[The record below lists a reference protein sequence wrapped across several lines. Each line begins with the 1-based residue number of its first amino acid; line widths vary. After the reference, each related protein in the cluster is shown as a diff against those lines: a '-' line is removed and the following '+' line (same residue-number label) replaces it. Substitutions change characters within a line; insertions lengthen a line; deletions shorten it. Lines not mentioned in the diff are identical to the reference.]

1 MGTTLAVIGTAVLL
15 AVCAI
20 ALLYARRGVLTRG
33 GAIVMAVRLTSTVPG
48 RGWAPGFGRF
58 AAGRLQW
65 FRMFSFLPTPRLVLV
80 RDETVVE
87 SRRRPEGPETQVF
100 PPSVQVLTCRTK
112 TGSVEVAMT
121 ESALTGFLS
130 WLEAAP
136 PRGGLSL

>member
-1 MGTTLAVIGTAVLL
+1 MGTTLAVIGIVLL
-15 AVCAI
+15 ALVCAI
-20 ALLYARRGVLTRG
+20 ALLYARRGVLTRS
-33 GAIVMAVRLTSTVPG
+33 GAIVMAVRLTKSVPG

-58 AAGRLQW
+58 DAGRLQW
-65 FRMFSFLPTPRLVLV
+65 FRMFSYAPRAKVTLV
-80 RDETVVE
+80 RDETIVE

-100 PPSVQVLTCRTK
+100 PPSVQVLVCKTP

-136 PRGGLSL
+136 PRGGLSV

>member
-1 MGTTLAVIGTAVLL
+1 MGTSLAVVGIAVLAL
-15 AVCAI
+15 VAAI
-20 ALLYARRGVLTRG
+20 ALLFARRGVLTRS
-33 GAIVMAVRLTSTVPG
+33 GAIVMAVRLSTRIPG

-58 AAGRLQW
+58 DAGRLQW
-65 FRMFSFLPTPRLVLV
+65 FRMFSYAPRPKVALE
-80 RDETVVE
+80 RGETVIE

-100 PPSVQVLTCRTK
+100 PPSVQVLVCRTPK
-112 TGSVEVAMT
+112 GVFEVAMT